1 MKEKACKEID
11 KTDSSEESEEEL
23 NEDELTKKHDLA
35 TEHKQKGNI
44 FVQQKKW
51 DNAIACYSEAIK
63 IFPYDAVFYA
73 NRALCH
79 LKKDKYVLFV
89 YIFKHI
95 LLYL

>member
-1 MKEKACKEID
+1 M
-11 KTDSSEESEEEL
+11 
-23 NEDELTKKHDLA
+23 
-35 TEHKQKGNI
+35 

-51 DNAIACYSEAIK
+51 DNAIGCYSEAIK

-79 LKKDKYVLFV
+79 LKKDKYVVFNL
-89 YIFKHI
+89 YIYSNII